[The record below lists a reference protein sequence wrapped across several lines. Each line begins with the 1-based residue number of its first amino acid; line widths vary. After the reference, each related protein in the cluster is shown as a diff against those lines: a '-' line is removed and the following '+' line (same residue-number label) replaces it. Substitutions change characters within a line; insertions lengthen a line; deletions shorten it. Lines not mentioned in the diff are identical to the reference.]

1 MNSLPMATYSPVVA
15 LPYIAIANSVPT
27 YHALMRAAY
36 ESQKPF
42 TNRSLMGR

>member
-1 MNSLPMATYSPVVA
+1 MNSLPMATYSLVVA

-36 ESQKPF
+36 ESQKLF
-42 TNRSLMGR
+42 TNRLLMGR